1 MMSPTLV
8 VMNSGRAVDDILMY
22 VAPELG
28 DELPCH
34 VA

>member
-1 MMSPTLV
+1 MTSSTLV

-22 VAPELG
+22 VASELD
-28 DELPCH
+28 DELPRH